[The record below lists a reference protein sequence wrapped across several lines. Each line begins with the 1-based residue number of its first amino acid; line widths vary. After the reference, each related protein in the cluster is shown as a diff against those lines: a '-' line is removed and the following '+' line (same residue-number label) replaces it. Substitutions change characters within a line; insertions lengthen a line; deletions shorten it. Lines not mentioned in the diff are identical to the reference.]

1 MIKQIFE
8 HKKRFL
14 HLLLLADEQEDMIDQ
29 YLERG
34 EMFVLEI
41 DGEVKALCVV
51 TNEGEGVFEI
61 KNLAVE
67 PSEQRKG
74 YGKRLVQFVCEHYKN
89 KGHTMLVGTGDSPLT
104 IPFYQACGF
113 TISHQ
118 IDDFFIRHYDQPIY
132 EGGKQLI
139 HMIILKKRL

>member
-61 KNLAVE
+61 KNLAVT
-67 PSEQRKG
+67 PFEQRKG

-113 TISHQ
+113 IISHQ